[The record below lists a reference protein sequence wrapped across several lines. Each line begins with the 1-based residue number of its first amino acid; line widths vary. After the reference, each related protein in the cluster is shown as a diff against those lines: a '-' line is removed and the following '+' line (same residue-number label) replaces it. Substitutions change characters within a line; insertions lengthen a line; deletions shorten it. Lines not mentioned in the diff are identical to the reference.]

1 MTDLLL
7 ASVAAIALLTML
19 RMGVFRDFPSPSKWL
34 AVGLGAI
41 VATQVL
47 GWVTLTYL
55 SRVATIASYAS
66 SHSVV
71 SYLVTFG
78 TAFAIVCMVIGA
90 FVSRRSVALGGSP
103 PE

>member
-7 ASVAAIALLTML
+7 ASVAAIALVTML
-19 RMGVFRDFPSPSKWL
+19 RMGVYRDFPSPSKWL

-41 VATQVL
+41 VATHVL

-55 SRVATIASYAS
+55 SRVTTIASYGS
-66 SHSVV
+66 SHSLM

-90 FVSRRSVALGGSP
+90 FVSRRPVALGGSA